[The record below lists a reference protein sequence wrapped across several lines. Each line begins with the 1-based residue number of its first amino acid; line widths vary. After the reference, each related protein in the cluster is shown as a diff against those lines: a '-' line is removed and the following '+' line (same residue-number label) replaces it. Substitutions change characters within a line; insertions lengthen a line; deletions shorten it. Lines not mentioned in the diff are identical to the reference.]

1 MISEGQS
8 YLELNPWLSVLP
20 GTALFMLIAGVQFL
34 SQAFTSEGA
43 EDRRVSSNFTS

>member
-20 GTALFMLIAGVQFL
+20 GIALFMLIAGVQFL
-34 SQAFTSEGA
+34 THSFTTEGA
-43 EDRRVSSNFTS
+43 EERESPSRR